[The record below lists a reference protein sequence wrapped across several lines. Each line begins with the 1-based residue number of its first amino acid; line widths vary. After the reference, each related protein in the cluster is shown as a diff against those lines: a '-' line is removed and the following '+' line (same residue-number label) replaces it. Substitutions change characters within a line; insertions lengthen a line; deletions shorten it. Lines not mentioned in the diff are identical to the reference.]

1 MVWVSEKGG
10 SRGGVPQKGKGTVER
25 CMGRSPGK
33 HSKEGGKTKGGQMNL
48 QNAKRSVAEHWD
60 RKVRHS

>member
-1 MVWVSEKGG
+1 MVWVSKKGG
-10 SRGGVPQKGKGTVER
+10 SGGGAPQKEKGVAER
-25 CMGRSPGK
+25 CMGKSSRKRSKG
-33 HSKEGGKTKGGQMNL
+33 GGKTKGGQMNL

>member
-1 MVWVSEKGG
+1 MVWVLEKGG
-10 SRGGVPQKGKGTVER
+10 SGGGAPQKGKGAAEQ
-25 CMGRSPGK
+25 CMGRSSGK
-33 HSKEGGKTKGGQMNL
+33 HSKGGEKTKGGQMNL

>member
-1 MVWVSEKGG
+1 MVWISEKGG
-10 SRGGVPQKGKGTVER
+10 SRGGVPQKGKGTAEW

-33 HSKEGGKTKGGQMNL
+33 CSKGGGKTKGGQMNL